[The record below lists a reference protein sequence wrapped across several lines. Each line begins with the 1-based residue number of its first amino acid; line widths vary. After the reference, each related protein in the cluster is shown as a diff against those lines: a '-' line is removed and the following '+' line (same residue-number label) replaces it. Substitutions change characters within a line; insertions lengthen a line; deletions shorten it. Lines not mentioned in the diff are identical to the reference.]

1 MKTNLKMKILSFVF
15 LFLLLT
21 LISGFST
28 IWMVKNKVI
37 TTAHEKLTGDL
48 AMGMTLLDAKHP
60 GDWSIREEK
69 LFKGETE
76 MNGNFT
82 LVDTIGKLTGDTV
95 TLFQGDTRVSTNVK
109 KPSGERAVGTK
120 AAQNVIDATLVGGG
134 LYRGK
139 ANVVGTWNQAAYEP
153 IKNAEGKV
161 IGMFYVGVPNT
172 RYDEISND
180 IAISIIT
187 ISLVGLIIMAVLSFF
202 IIRSITGPLNRVI
215 AGLSD
220 GADQVASASDQ
231 VSSSSQSL
239 AEGTSQQAASLEET
253 SSSLEEMSSMTRQN
267 AENAQLASDMMTR
280 EAGPNF
286 QLMADRMGIM
296 EKAMQASVA
305 ASGETAKVI
314 KTIDEIAFQTNLLAL
329 NAAVEAARAGEAG
342 AGFAVVADEVRNLA
356 MRSTEAAKSTQ
367 DLISNSTE
375 RIKEATSIYG
385 QVSEVMDKNSRI
397 ARKVT
402 ELIGE
407 IAAASQEQAHGIA
420 QVNIA
425 VTEMDK
431 VTQQTAAN
439 AEESASASEE
449 LSAQAEQLKAFVE
462 DLIAVISGRNG
473 SAASGPYSSAEG
485 YGGKTFSAAIPA
497 GKPAKTKALQ
507 LITAGSVKS
516 RGTRS

>member
-1 MKTNLKMKILSFVF
+1 
-15 LFLLLT
+15 
-21 LISGFST
+21 
-28 IWMVKNKVI
+28 
-37 TTAHEKLTGDL
+37 
-48 AMGMTLLDAKHP
+48 
-60 GDWSIREEK
+60 
-69 LFKGETE
+69 
-76 MNGNFT
+76 
-82 LVDTIGKLTGDTV
+82 
-95 TLFQGDTRVSTNVK
+95 
-109 KPSGERAVGTK
+109 
-120 AAQNVIDATLVGGG
+120 
-134 LYRGK
+134 
-139 ANVVGTWNQAAYEP
+139 
-153 IKNAEGKV
+153 
-161 IGMFYVGVPNT
+161 
-172 RYDEISND
+172 
-180 IAISIIT
+180 
-187 ISLVGLIIMAVLSFF
+187 
-202 IIRSITGPLNRVI
+202 
-215 AGLSD
+215 
-220 GADQVASASDQ
+220 
-231 VSSSSQSL
+231 
-239 AEGTSQQAASLEET
+239 
-253 SSSLEEMSSMTRQN
+253 
-267 AENAQLASDMMTR
+267 
-280 EAGPNF
+280 
-286 QLMADRMGIM
+286 
-296 EKAMQASVA
+296 MQASVA

-462 DLIAVISGRNG
+462 DLIVP
-473 SAASGPYSSAEG
+473 AATVRRVRPHSLQ
-485 YGGKTFSAAIPA
+485 KDT
-497 GKPAKTKALQ
+497 GKPF
-507 LITAGSVKS
+507 
-516 RGTRS
+516 TRYCRQTRQDRSPAVNHGRKR

>member
-1 MKTNLKMKILSFVF
+1 
-15 LFLLLT
+15 
-21 LISGFST
+21 
-28 IWMVKNKVI
+28 
-37 TTAHEKLTGDL
+37 
-48 AMGMTLLDAKHP
+48 
-60 GDWSIREEK
+60 
-69 LFKGETE
+69 
-76 MNGNFT
+76 
-82 LVDTIGKLTGDTV
+82 
-95 TLFQGDTRVSTNVK
+95 
-109 KPSGERAVGTK
+109 
-120 AAQNVIDATLVGGG
+120 
-134 LYRGK
+134 
-139 ANVVGTWNQAAYEP
+139 
-153 IKNAEGKV
+153 
-161 IGMFYVGVPNT
+161 
-172 RYDEISND
+172 
-180 IAISIIT
+180 
-187 ISLVGLIIMAVLSFF
+187 
-202 IIRSITGPLNRVI
+202 
-215 AGLSD
+215 
-220 GADQVASASDQ
+220 
-231 VSSSSQSL
+231 
-239 AEGTSQQAASLEET
+239 
-253 SSSLEEMSSMTRQN
+253 
-267 AENAQLASDMMTR
+267 
-280 EAGPNF
+280 
-286 QLMADRMGIM
+286 
-296 EKAMQASVA
+296 
-305 ASGETAKVI
+305 
-314 KTIDEIAFQTNLLAL
+314 
-329 NAAVEAARAGEAG
+329 
-342 AGFAVVADEVRNLA
+342 

-485 YGGKTFSAAIPA
+485 YGGKTFSTAIPA